1 MNSLK
6 TGKLIAKLR
15 KDAGYTQKSLACALY
30 VTDKAV
36 SKWERGLST
45 PDTSLLPKLSMLL
58 DADVEHLINGKMPYG
73 ISKDWSG
80 VLVANDIEYIL
91 YNKPVLYYLLSYYLL
106 VGITDIEI
114 QTNNKT
120 YIESLNLKQYNI
132 NVYYEHK
139 ESKKKMIIYDKMLL
153 FGVNLTRQ
161 FQDAISNNE
170 NIRLSLNNEELPI
183 VFIKDCKNDYINE
196 KNKYKLKKLGRG
208 TIKIPLITKD
218 NIKDA
223 SDFVRIYEQNNKEKI
238 ADLSEICMRRGLL

>member
-1 MNSLK
+1 M
-6 TGKLIAKLR
+6 
-15 KDAGYTQKSLACALY
+15 
-30 VTDKAV
+30 
-36 SKWERGLST
+36 
-45 PDTSLLPKLSMLL
+45 
-58 DADVEHLINGKMPYG
+58 
-73 ISKDWSG
+73 
-80 VLVANDIEYIL
+80 
-91 YNKPVLYYLLSYYLL
+91 
-106 VGITDIEI
+106 
-114 QTNNKT
+114 
-120 YIESLNLKQYNI
+120 KQYNI